1 MASIYTDIG
10 AFIGADCAVVPE
22 VITAAA
28 GNDGVEVDGPDINRD
43 QWSDRGQSAS
53 FIISFY
59 ADMAA
64 TETLTVDT
72 QIQDSA
78 DGVAWT
84 DFDGP
89 VALSGTAQTVFG
101 GENAAQDIYAC
112 HKHDIDI
119 KMARQYL
126 RVQTTLD
133 LSAAGVDT
141 VAYGGCIIVGGQQEL
156 PGTGR
161 EADDGS

>member
-1 MASIYTDIG
+1 MGSHLTDIG

-22 VITAAA
+22 EITAGA
-28 GNDGVEVDGPDINRD
+28 GNDGVEVDGPDINRA
-43 QWSDRGQSAS
+43 QWSDRGMSGS
-53 FIISFY
+53 FVIPFY

-64 TETLTVDT
+64 TETLIVAT

-78 DGVAWT
+78 DGITFA

-89 VALSGTAQTVFG
+89 VAGSGTKATTFG
-101 GENAAQDIYAC
+101 GVNAAQDIYAA

-119 KMARQYL
+119 RMARQYL
-126 RVQTTLD
+126 RVQTLLT
-133 LSAAGVDT
+133 LSAGAVDT
-141 VAYGGCIIVGGQQEL
+141 VAYGGAFLVGGQQEL

-161 EADDGS
+161 EADTGA